1 MMAQKEG
8 TAHSNL
14 SIQVNSVLILICS
27 FDSSLIAKRQNNVY
41 FMIYTF
47 SEFLDR
53 PPLVIIFEDFEGFP
67 PAVVQNFVTICR

>member
-8 TAHSNL
+8 TAQGNL
-14 SIQVNSVLILICS
+14 NIQVNSVLILICS
-27 FDSSLIAKRQNNVY
+27 SLDFTLIVKCLSFIV
-41 FMIYTF
+41 YTF

>member
-1 MMAQKEG
+1 MAQKEG

-14 SIQVNSVLILICS
+14 NIQVNSVLILIYSS
-27 FDSSLIAKRQNNVY
+27 FDSTLIVKCLSFIV
-41 FMIYTF
+41 YTF